1 MGSPCLFLAL
11 VVVVFPDDI
20 FSAGIYSY
28 VPTAVSVASQEG
40 EVSQFIP
47 AVPLSNIRFPW
58 YQVPYTAVKLN
69 NLEPTA
75 DTLSNGETRT
85 IGITKIERGPSV
97 VSTTTALVF
106 GGPVAA
112 NLSADSLARVAS
124 SPHAT
129 KSTPRLS
136 SGGRRNKATLNT
148 IKAPH
153 VTYTSTN
160 TEFQIPDTPR
170 YGLKPPP
177 YIRPTAFRNALG
189 NLTSMNLSRNATKNT
204 AQLSLGEE
212 SQRATLIT
220 TNIPYIIST
229 PANTVFRIPDPSRY
243 ALKPPPHVSRPTF
256 RNTVEST
263 PKSLNTYYTENLIF
277 ATGPSEFHIESPSP
291 IVAKRTVSAS
301 STIHSSKSI
310 KYPAKKF
317 HNTHSVIV
325 SPGPALV
332 QTAPPP
338 SFSFSQPLSTH
349 RTMTLTKKSTK
360 ISESSV
366 QPPAAVVLNAPT
378 IVNVVVP
385 TPTMIPKDRPKHST
399 SPPKH
404 APQYSIPSPLVV
416 VPPAPTVLVKSPA
429 AHPSTA
435 LLTTRP
441 TTARPAKQVAKEQIS
456 KRRPLPA
463 VRITRP
469 PSVLQAPPPPTNRNG
484 STTIKNFTQTTVTNS
499 TLIVSQNET
508 SHRHDQHSVAP
519 KLVLT
524 TRTPT
529 SHKKPTR
536 ASVAANS
543 KFHYRRVV
551 KKVIKS
557 GVGVIK
563 RPPALNVSMSPGEQ
577 VKLVKSA
584 ATTQP
589 SPVIVKFPSNKTISP
604 IFVVAR
610 PPTIIGAVPTAPTKS
625 TTAPPIVKTKSTV
638 KPSTSPPTAASKLA
652 TAALQ
657 VHKRHVV
664 VANTSTSTVTEL
676 KKPGIYKLAAALT
689 SSAVAKAMKA
699 AGPITG
705 AARGPL
711 VGGSGT
717 EIIAQPIV
725 VLENS
730 TMQRPPPVILF

>member
-28 VPTAVSVASQEG
+28 VPTAVSVASEEG

-106 GGPVAA
+106 GGPVAT
-112 NLSADSLARVAS
+112 NLSADSLPPVAS
-124 SPHAT
+124 SPHVT

-136 SGGRRNKATLNT
+136 SGKGSNKATLT
-148 IKAPH
+148 TTKVPH

-160 TEFQIPDTPR
+160 TVFQIPDQPR
-170 YGLKPPP
+170 YGWKLPP
-177 YIRPTAFRNALG
+177 YIRPPAFRNAVG
-189 NLTSMNLSRNATKNT
+189 NLAPMNLSRNATKST
-204 AQLSLGEE
+204 AQLSLGEG
-212 SQRATLIT
+212 SQKATLIT

-229 PANTVFRIPDPSRY
+229 PANTVIRIPDPSRY
-243 ALKPPPHVSRPTF
+243 ALKPPPHVPRPTF
-256 RNTVEST
+256 RNTVDST
-263 PKSLNTYYTENLIF
+263 PKSENTYYTENLIF

-291 IVAKRTVSAS
+291 IVPKPTVSAS

-325 SPGPALV
+325 SPGPAIV

-349 RTMTLTKKSTK
+349 RTMTLTKKSTS

-366 QPPAAVVLNAPT
+366 QPPAAVMLNAPT

-385 TPTMIPKDRPKHST
+385 TPTMIPKARPKPYT
-399 SPPKH
+399 SPPKQ
-404 APQYSIPSPLVV
+404 ARQDSIPSPLVI

-429 AHPSTA
+429 AHPSTT
-435 LLTTRP
+435 LLATRP
-441 TTARPAKQVAKEQIS
+441 TTVSPAKQVAKEKIS
-456 KRRPLPA
+456 KKPPLPA
-463 VRITRP
+463 GRITRP
-469 PSVLQAPPPPTNRNG
+469 PIVLQAPPPPTKRNG

-508 SHRHDQHSVAP
+508 SRRHDHHSVAP

-529 SHKKPTR
+529 SHKKPTP

-543 KFHYRRVV
+543 KLHYRRIV
-551 KKVIKS
+551 KKVIQS
-557 GVGVIK
+557 AVGVVK
-563 RPPALNVSMSPGEQ
+563 RPPGVNVSLSPGEQ
-577 VKLVKSA
+577 ANLVKSSI
-584 ATTQP
+584 TTHP
-589 SPVIVKFPSNKTISP
+589 SPVILKFPGNKTTSP
-604 IFVVAR
+604 SVVVAR
-610 PPTIIGAVPTAPTKS
+610 HPTIVGAVPTAPTKS
-625 TTAPPIVKTKSTV
+625 TTAPQIVKTKSTA
-638 KPSTSPPTAASKLA
+638 KPTTSPPTSGSKSA
-652 TAALQ
+652 TAALE
-657 VHKRHVV
+657 VNKRHVV

-689 SSAVAKAMKA
+689 SSAVANAMKA

-705 AARGPL
+705 EARGPL

-717 EIIAQPIV
+717 TIARNVTRQ
-725 VLENS
+725 LS
-730 TMQRPPPVILF
+730 TFVGR